1 MFIID
6 GTNLL
11 WATRDWP
18 EGPQVATEEQLCQI
32 LNQYFADIHQQCEI
46 VFDGTRPADRN
57 AFGGIFHLEIIHAGY
72 DQEADDVI
80 KGKVEADT
88 APKRLTIVS
97 TDHEVRDA
105 ATGRKASVLRCE
117 EFWEQVLTHIR
128 KKPKKKE
135 PPQKRG
141 GPITDSETDQWM
153 DLFGLE

>member
-18 EGPQVATEEQLCQI
+18 EGPQVTGEEQLCQI
-32 LNQYFADIHQQCEI
+32 LNQYFAEIHQQCEI
-46 VFDGTRPADRN
+46 VFDGTRPADRSTF
-57 AFGGIFHLEIIHAGY
+57 AGIYHIEIIHAGLE
-72 DQEADDVI
+72 QEADDVI
-80 KGKVEADT
+80 EGKVLADT

-117 EFWEQVLTHIR
+117 EFWQQVLTHLQRNKTR
-128 KKPKKKE
+128 KRE
-135 PPQKRG
+135 PPQKRKG
-141 GPITDSETDQWM
+141 ISESETDQRM
-153 DLFGLE
+153 DLFGLD